1 MPDYA
6 AYLEHVRRCHP
17 DRPVLSA
24 SETSSRS
31 TSVPDT
37 PTAPRAAAE
46 PRPLSRVLVRSFL
59 NGLLVLGPVA
69 LTVYICVLAFR
80 WVDGWLQLPIPGAG
94 FVATV
99 ALVTLLGYA
108 RRASWRAGRS
118 GSSTRLLTRLPFV
131 RLLYGALRDVFGAFA
146 GEHKRFTEPVLV
158 EIGAGK
164 RHQGDGIPHAARAR
178 RVRTCADHVA
188 VYLPQSYNFAGQTIV
203 VPRDRVTPVQAKPS
217 DVLAFIVSG
226 GISMPDVDVAPAGGT
241 P

>member
-1 MPDYA
+1 M
-6 AYLEHVRRCHP
+6 
-17 DRPVLSA
+17 
-24 SETSSRS
+24 
-31 TSVPDT
+31 PDT
-37 PTAPRAAAE
+37 PTVPRAAAE

-59 NGLLVLGPVA
+59 NGLLVLGPLA
-69 LTVYICVLAFR
+69 LTVYICVMAFR

-108 RRASWRAGRS
+108 ASGVVARGAFGFIDQ
-118 GSSTRLLTRLPFV
+118 TLTRLPAV

-158 EIGAGK
+158 EIAAGS
-164 RHQGDGIPHAARAR
+164 GI
-178 RVRTCADHVA
+178 RVMGFLTQPALDAFHLADHVA

-203 VPRDRVTPVQAKPS
+203 VPRARVTPVQAKPS

-226 GISMPDVDVAPAGGT
+226 GISMPDVDVAPAGGA